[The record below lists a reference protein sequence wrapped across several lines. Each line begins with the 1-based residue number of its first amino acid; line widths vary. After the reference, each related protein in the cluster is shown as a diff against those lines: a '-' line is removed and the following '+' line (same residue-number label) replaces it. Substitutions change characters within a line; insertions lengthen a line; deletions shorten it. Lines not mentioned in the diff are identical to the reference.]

1 MSLIHIAYNG
11 LLLVLL
17 PSFGAPLLVVLA
29 EEDAHFATALADDI
43 INPMCYDHS
52 RNYLQAYF
60 KEEQWALKKFCSVF
74 FKIIEFEL
82 DDGTETTYNLIKEQ
96 DGD

>member
-1 MSLIHIAYNG
+1 
-11 LLLVLL
+11 LLLTDQLSSSENVFNTHCIQRIITGIILLL
-17 PSFGAPLLVVLA
+17 PSFGAPLVVLA

-60 KEEQWALKKFCSVF
+60 KEEHWASKKILLGLLKNYR
-74 FKIIEFEL
+74 I
-82 DDGTETTYNLIKEQ
+82 
-96 DGD
+96 